1 MSGEGLQ
8 NLKNPLCCRL
18 HLTRMVRAKRKMEM
32 EMEMEA
38 LLPGNVKKA
47 EGCK

>member
-1 MSGEGLQ
+1 MA
-8 NLKNPLCCRL
+8 
-18 HLTRMVRAKRKMEM
+18 HAKRKLEM
-32 EMEMEA
+32 EMEMEE

>member
-1 MSGEGLQ
+1 MGS
-8 NLKNPLCCRL
+8 
-18 HLTRMVRAKRKMEM
+18 AKRKMKREM
-32 EMEMEA
+32 EMEE

>member
-1 MSGEGLQ
+1 
-8 NLKNPLCCRL
+8 
-18 HLTRMVRAKRKMEM
+18 MVRAKRKMEM

>member
-1 MSGEGLQ
+1 M
-8 NLKNPLCCRL
+8 

-38 LLPGNVKKA
+38 LLPGNVKTA

>member
-1 MSGEGLQ
+1 MAR
-8 NLKNPLCCRL
+8 P
-18 HLTRMVRAKRKMEM
+18 KRKMEREM

-47 EGCK
+47 EGCKFTT

>member
-1 MSGEGLQ
+1 
-8 NLKNPLCCRL
+8 
-18 HLTRMVRAKRKMEM
+18 MVRAKRKMEM
-32 EMEMEA
+32 EMEMEREA

>member
-1 MSGEGLQ
+1 
-8 NLKNPLCCRL
+8 
-18 HLTRMVRAKRKMEM
+18 MVHAKRKMEM
-32 EMEMEA
+32 EMEMEE

>member
-1 MSGEGLQ
+1 
-8 NLKNPLCCRL
+8 
-18 HLTRMVRAKRKMEM
+18 MVRPKRKMEMEM